1 MTRLVM
7 LKILARR
14 NPLQN
19 NSNIHN
25 KINRQFVTCFKRIL
39 SPSKSLIPLYGTYI
53 SPYPIGEIV
62 VLNTYSKI
70 CNYLIINTLT
80 FSVSLDTLSTIY
92 LVTRY

>member
-19 NSNIHN
+19 NPNIHN
-25 KINRQFVTCFKRIL
+25 KINRQYVTYFRRIL
-39 SPSKSLIPLYGTYI
+39 SPSKRLLPLSRVLI

-62 VLNTYSKI
+62 VLNTLLYDTH
-70 CNYLIINTLT
+70 LDLT
-80 FSVSLDTLSTIY
+80 TWISMLYNFSV
-92 LVTRY
+92 V